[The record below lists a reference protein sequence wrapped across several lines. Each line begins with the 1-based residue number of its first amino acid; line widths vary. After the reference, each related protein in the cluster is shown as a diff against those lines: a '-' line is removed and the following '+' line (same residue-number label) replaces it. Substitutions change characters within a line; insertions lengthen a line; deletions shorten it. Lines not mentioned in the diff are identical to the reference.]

1 MAQRT
6 AVTSTRALYKYL
18 LRETEKLPSNAKIF
32 YRNSIKRE
40 YDQHK
45 EESDPERIQQIIE
58 QSIKDAD
65 WIVNKYTKTSNK

>member
-32 YRNSIKRE
+32 YRNSIKRVI
-40 YDQHK
+40 K
-45 EESDPERIQQIIE
+45 KNGVTIRLSSPELR
-58 QSIKDAD
+58 
-65 WIVNKYTKTSNK
+65 NNHY